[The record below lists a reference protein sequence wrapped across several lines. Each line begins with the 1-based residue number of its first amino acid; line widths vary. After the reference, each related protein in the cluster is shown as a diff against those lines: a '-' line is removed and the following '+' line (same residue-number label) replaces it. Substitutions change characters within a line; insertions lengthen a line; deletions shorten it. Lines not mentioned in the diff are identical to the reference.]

1 MFALLYGKFTQENTH
16 QILLWLAGFHLR
28 YDKNIL
34 VFFVHSVYKW
44 TRANTAEIHNYKNT
58 WQVSIT
64 TEEGLWLS
72 SRHWK
77 QLWEL

>member
-58 WQVSIT
+58 
-64 TEEGLWLS
+64 
-72 SRHWK
+72 
-77 QLWEL
+77 